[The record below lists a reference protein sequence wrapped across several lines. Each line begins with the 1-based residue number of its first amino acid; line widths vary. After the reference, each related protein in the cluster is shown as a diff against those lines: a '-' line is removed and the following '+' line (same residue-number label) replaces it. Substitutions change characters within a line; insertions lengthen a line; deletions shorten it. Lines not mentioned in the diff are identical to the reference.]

1 MILGIFGRKKPF
13 SGSEG
18 RFFELL
24 SRQCLKTV
32 EGLEALWNFA
42 ENGTKENAN
51 LVRNIEREADE
62 LRRIL
67 IEELDSTFITPLDR
81 EDIYAL
87 SRAIDDVV
95 DYANTTVDEMEIY
108 EVKGDGH
115 IKDMV
120 NILRKAARELNDAV
134 KILQDYP
141 KISSEHAVK
150 AKSYENQMER
160 AYHLALADLFKGTDT
175 VYMLKMREI
184 YRHLSNAADRGDE
197 AANIISSIVMK
208 HT

>member
-1 MILGIFGRKKPF
+1 MAFGIKKDPF
-13 SGSEG
+13 HRSEEK
-18 RFFELL
+18 FFDLL
-24 SRQCLKTV
+24 LRQANKTLD
-32 EGLEALWNFA
+32 GLDALWNFV

-51 LVRNIEREADE
+51 TVRNVEREADD

-67 IEELDSTFITPLDR
+67 IEELDRTFVTPIDR
-81 EDIYAL
+81 EDIYSL
-87 SRAIDDVV
+87 SGAIDDVV

-108 EVKGDGH
+108 EVQGDSH
-115 IKDMV
+115 IKEMV
-120 NILRKAARELNDAV
+120 SILQKAAREISEAV
-134 KILQDYP
+134 KILKDYP
-141 KISSEHAVK
+141 KIASEHALQ
-150 AKSYENQMER
+150 AKSYENTMEK

-208 HT
+208 HS

>member
-1 MILGIFGRKKPF
+1 MGIFGRKKRF
-13 SGSEG
+13 SGNEG
-18 RFFELL
+18 RFFDLL
-24 SRQCLKTV
+24 ARQSAKTL
-32 EGLEALWNFA
+32 EGLEALWKFA
-42 ENGTKENAN
+42 ENGTQENAN

-67 IEELDSTFITPLDR
+67 IEELDSTFVTPLDR

-108 EVKGDGH
+108 GVQGDQH

-134 KILQDYP
+134 KILKDYP
-141 KISSEHAVK
+141 KIASEHAVK
-150 AKSYENQMER
+150 AKAYENQMEK

-175 VYMLKMREI
+175 IYMLKMREI

>member
-1 MILGIFGRKKPF
+1 MVFGLKKKKTFPN
-13 SGSEG
+13 GDN
-18 RFFELL
+18 RFFDLL
-24 SRQCLKTV
+24 TRQSGKTV
-32 EGLEALWNFA
+32 EGLEALWSFA
-42 ENGTKENAN
+42 QNGTRDNAN

-67 IEELDSTFITPLDR
+67 IEELDKTFVTPIDR
-81 EDIYAL
+81 EDLFAL

-108 EVKGDGH
+108 EVKGDEH
-115 IKDMV
+115 IKEMV

-134 KILQDYP
+134 KILKDYP
-141 KISSEHAVK
+141 KIASEHAVK
-150 AKSYENQMER
+150 AKAYENTMEK
-160 AYHLALADLFKGTDT
+160 AYHMALAELFKGPDT
-175 VYMLKMREI
+175 IYMLKMREI

-208 HT
+208 HS